1 MQDARAY
8 KTLVWKSLKGRCQ
21 HKLNKGM
28 SIDFKEVG
36 CKDMGFIHLAQDR
49 L

>member
-1 MQDARAY
+1 MRDARAY
-8 KTLVWKSLKGRCQ
+8 KTLVWKSLKGICQ

-28 SIDFKEVG
+28 KINFKEVG
-36 CKDMGFIHLAQDR
+36 CEDMGFIYLAQDM

>member
-8 KTLVWKSLKGRCQ
+8 RTLVWKSLKGRCQ
-21 HKLNKGM
+21 HKLNEGM
-28 SIDFKEVG
+28 RVNFKEVG
-36 CKDMGFIHLAQDR
+36 CEGMGFIHVAQDT

>member
-1 MQDARAY
+1 MRDAGAY

-21 HKLNKGM
+21 HKLNTGM
-28 SIDFKEVG
+28 RVNFKEVG
-36 CKDMGFIHLAQDR
+36 CKGMGFIHLAQDR